1 MASLTPYTPAI
12 IFCLC
17 PVASSRPLHMG
28 RPTHGQVN
36 LQLPKLTKT
45 AKSEF
50 RKYAALVIFRIKASV
65 FAVQER
71 ERLKTHYS
79 TQHDLK
85 ITKRGSMHGDKKV
98 GGGTHGTVI
107 GIKPKQKECGN

>member
-1 MASLTPYTPAI
+1 MAISKIAP
-12 IFCLC
+12 
-17 PVASSRPLHMG
+17 
-28 RPTHGQVN
+28 
-36 LQLPKLTKT
+36 
-45 AKSEF
+45 
-50 RKYAALVIFRIKASV
+50 SV

-98 GGGTHGTVI
+98 GGGGAHGTI
-107 GIKPKQKECGN
+107 TGNKPKQKNC